1 MDALFFH
8 PRIVHLP
15 IALGLIMPLLA
26 SGLVI
31 AWWRQWLP
39 ARVWV
44 IAIGFQA
51 LLLLSGV
58 MALRSGE
65 AEEERVEQVVPERF
79 IEAHEESAESFVW
92 ASGIVLGVM
101 LISLAMIRKRAG
113 LPLAALASVGTLIVF
128 GLGFQTGQ
136 EGGALVYKH
145 GAASAYVSQGD

>member
-8 PRIVHLP
+8 PKIVHLP
-15 IALGLIMPLLA
+15 IALGLLMPLLA
-26 SGLVI
+26 SGLVL

-39 ARVWV
+39 SRVWV

-51 LLLLSGV
+51 VLLLSGV

-65 AEEERVEQVVPERF
+65 AEEERVERVVAERF
-79 IEAHEESAESFVW
+79 IEEHEESAEAFVW

-101 LISLAMIRKRAG
+101 LLSLVMIRQRAG

-136 EGGALVYKH
+136 AGGALVYEH
-145 GAASAYVSQGD
+145 GAASAYESQGD